1 MSNPKMWDEKPQ
13 ANVLDEILDR
23 ITQDGRYSSAKEF
36 SILFVESQDTL
47 GGLSPIQFRKA
58 KAKQAIEALITEARV
73 GVTNQWFQYMIDEVG
88 YEKAKQY
95 KDTVDYMIEQLK
107 ENK

>member
-1 MSNPKMWDEKPQ
+1 MSNTHKHE
-13 ANVLDEILDR
+13 ANTVDEILDR

-47 GGLSPIQFRKA
+47 SGLSPIQFRKA
-58 KAKQAIEALITEARV
+58 KAKQQIQALITEARIDELEQTTDCYSKNDNGV
-73 GVTNQWFQYMIDEVG
+73 GVFKHLRLRELNW
-88 YEKAKQY
+88 
-95 KDTVDYMIEQLK
+95 QLK